1 MPANKYALLRY
12 RIIDRCLTNKA
23 RPFPTKDDLR
33 EACEDTLYGSHGENI
48 SVSTIEKDL
57 WAMRNESELGYYAP
71 IAYHPSEKGYYYT
84 EEDYSIKD
92 IHLNDEDLGAIHF
105 AVNTLHQFKDIPILA
120 HFEEAIDKVVDR
132 FNLTPMAENEEWEDY
147 IQFENSPVVNGS
159 EHLSELVQAIKDK
172 RVTEI
177 VYRKF
182 DSPETKQY
190 NLHPH
195 LLKEYRGRW
204 YLIAKDEKQEVF
216 KTFGIERMEAVIVS
230 NEKFDKEP
238 SFNPDRF
245 FKYSI
250 GITEK
255 DDQPQ
260 KIVLKTHPSLSPY
273 FRSQPIHPSQKEIR
287 EDEFE
292 LHVLITYELINLI
305 LGFGRQMEVK
315 SPESFRKEIKNE
327 ILLALSRYD

>member
-23 RPFPTKDDLR
+23 RPYPTKDDLR
-33 EACEDTLYGSHGENI
+33 EACEETLYGSHGENI

-57 WAMRNESELGYYAP
+57 WAMRNESELGFYAP
-71 IAYHPSEKGYYYT
+71 IAYHPGEKGYYYS

-132 FNLTPMAENEEWEDY
+132 FNLTPMAGNDQWEDY

-159 EHLSELVQAIKDK
+159 KHLSELVRAIKDK
-172 RVTEI
+172 LVTEV

-182 DSPETKQY
+182 DSSAAKRY
-190 NLHPH
+190 ILHPH

-204 YLIAKDEKQEVF
+204 YLIAKDQKQEVF
-216 KTFGIERMEAVIVS
+216 KTFGVERLETVIVME
-230 NEKFDKEP
+230 NKFEKESLF
-238 SFNPDRF
+238 SPDRF

-255 DDQPQ
+255 DVQPQ
-260 KIVLKTHPSLSPY
+260 KIVLKTTPSLSPY
-273 FRSQPIHPSQKEIR
+273 LRSQPIHPSQKEIH
-287 EDEFE
+287 ENEFE
-292 LHVLITYELINLI
+292 LHVLVTYELINLI
-305 LGFGRQMEVK
+305 LGFGQQMVVK
-315 SPESFRKEIKNE
+315 SPISFREEIKNE
-327 ILLALSRYD
+327 ISLALSRYQ